1 MTAQD
6 ESLEIAVS
14 FTITIRKMHYDDLR
28 KLEWYGQFTHFRR
41 LFLRSYQG
49 QQDGSRFLLVA
60 DAKGF
65 PIGRLFIQFGNK
77 KNTKLSDGVT
87 RAYLYSFQVME
98 VFQGQGLG
106 TRLIRVAESLLVQR
120 GFRLATIGVV
130 KTNEG
135 ALRLYQREGY
145 EIYGEDEGRWR
156 YIDHR
161 GIEQKVHE
169 PCWLLEKSI
178 KRL

>member
-6 ESLEIAVS
+6 ESLEIAIN
-14 FTITIRKMHYDDLR
+14 FTVTIRKMRYEDLR
-28 KLEWYGQFTHFRR
+28 KLEWYGQFIHFRR

-65 PIGRLFIQFGNK
+65 PIGRLFIQFGNRK
-77 KNTKLSDGVT
+77 TMRFSDGVN
-87 RAYLYSFQVME
+87 RAYLYSFQVMDL
-98 VFQGQGLG
+98 FQGQGLG
-106 TRLIRVAESLLVQR
+106 TRLIRVAEALLVQR
-120 GFRLATIGVV
+120 GFSLATIGVV

-135 ALRLYQREGY
+135 ALKLYQREGY
-145 EIYGEDEGRWR
+145 KIYGEDEGRWG
-156 YIDHR
+156 YTDHR

-169 PCWLLEKSI
+169 PCWLLEKS
-178 KRL
+178 L

>member
-6 ESLEIAVS
+6 ESLQLSVNFS
-14 FTITIRKMHYDDLR
+14 VTIRKMRQEDLR

-49 QQDGSRFLLVA
+49 QQEGNRFLLVA
-60 DAKGF
+60 DVKDF
-65 PIGRLFIQFGNK
+65 PIGRMFIQFGQ
-77 KNTKLSDGVT
+77 KNSRFSDGML

-98 VFQGQGLG
+98 IFQGKGIG
-106 TRLIRVAESLLVQR
+106 TRLIRVAEALLIQR
-120 GFRLATIGVV
+120 GFRNATIAVV

-145 EIYGEDEGRWR
+145 KIYGEDEGRWA
-156 YIDHR
+156 YTDHR

-169 PCWLLEKSI
+169 PCWLLEK
-178 KRL
+178 RLKP